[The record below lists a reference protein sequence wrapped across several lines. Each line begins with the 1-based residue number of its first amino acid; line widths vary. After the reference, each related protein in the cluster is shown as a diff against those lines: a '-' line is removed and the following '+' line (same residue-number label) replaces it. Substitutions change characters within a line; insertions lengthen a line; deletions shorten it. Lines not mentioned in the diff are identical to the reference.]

1 MCENSEKHFK
11 WNVSE
16 KSEQQHQH
24 QSPSFVIFQGP
35 RPGPK
40 RDRRARPK
48 PSLRMY
54 GRWSVWSQ
62 CSKSC
67 TTQRLRRCLKPWLCG
82 SESEKEVAYCYLE
95 GSVCHKWIQRQ
106 IEKQHTEDDLG
117 GEHNYRNRSNGVD
130 RISKSSRHDLMPG
143 NSRSMIHCGHIPG
156 NIRHGR
162 SRVRIIGG
170 RPSKKGSWPW
180 QVILL
185 NRFKEG
191 FCGGTLIATR
201 WVLTAAHCVR
211 KRMYVRIG
219 EHDLSKNEG
228 TEIDFKVE
236 LAVTHPDYN
245 EDTVD
250 ADLALLLLSED
261 NLPASDAPTKSIY
274 SPFAQA
280 CLPRLRQLLPY
291 RRLCY
296 IIGWGKKRS
305 SDNVGTDIL
314 HEVQASV
321 TMFQVPI
328 VTHEVCHGVYKDY
341 HLTDNMFCAGYSQG
355 RMDSCAGDSGGP
367 LLCKD
372 DQHHWTVFGIT
383 SFGEGCGRRGKYGI
397 YAKVSNF
404 IKWIHKTINSN
415 G

>member
-1 MCENSEKHFK
+1 M
-11 WNVSE
+11 
-16 KSEQQHQH
+16 
-24 QSPSFVIFQGP
+24 
-35 RPGPK
+35 
-40 RDRRARPK
+40 DDA
-48 PSLRMY
+48 
-54 GRWSVWSQ
+54 
-62 CSKSC
+62 
-67 TTQRLRRCLKPWLCG
+67 
-82 SESEKEVAYCYLE
+82 ES
-95 GSVCHKWIQRQ
+95 S
-106 IEKQHTEDDLG
+106 T
-117 GEHNYRNRSNGVD
+117 NR
-130 RISKSSRHDLMPG
+130 
-143 NSRSMIHCGHIPG
+143 
-156 NIRHGR
+156 
-162 SRVRIIGG
+162 
-170 RPSKKGSWPW
+170 
-180 QVILL
+180 
-185 NRFKEG
+185 
-191 FCGGTLIATR
+191 
-201 WVLTAAHCVR
+201 
-211 KRMYVRIG
+211 
-219 EHDLSKNEG
+219 
-228 TEIDFKVE
+228 KVE

-261 NLPASDAPTKSIY
+261 NLPTSDAPSKSIY

-314 HEVQASV
+314 HEV
-321 TMFQVPI
+321 QVPI

-404 IKWIHKTINSN
+404 IKWIHKTIKSN